1 MRIVLKCVE
10 KKPDDLG
17 REGKRGKG
25 CPVGDRSVGL
35 PRWVVEGNI
44 IVTL

>member
-17 REGKRGKG
+17 REGKGG
-25 CPVGDRSVGL
+25 
-35 PRWVVEGNI
+35 EGMPCRRQECG
-44 IVTL
+44 TA